1 MQSPC
6 IHRKAGA
13 DLSRC
18 WVPSVSV
25 FTYIDHL
32 QAFEHRAC
40 FADKQ
45 PAQVGHFCES
55 LPSLHFLAKCR
66 WMWWEMVHEPRQLC
80 SGWHQYCPQTLPP
93 THLPGSTQG
102 SFPDLH
108 PMDPSVITEGTF
120 LSKAIT
126 TSSQRLSLQEPFEQ
140 SLLRNRLKN
149 YISLQCKSLSC
160 CHHNALSIRAFFCP
174 PFMRQ
179 GTSRR
184 AVLAVE
190 PC

>member
-32 QAFEHRAC
+32 QAFEHCAC

-55 LPSLHFLAKCR
+55 LPSLRFLAKCR

-93 THLPGSTQG
+93 YTSPWEHPGLISRPSPHGSVCDHWGYVPQQSHNHFFPASFFAGAIWAKPAQEQAKKLHLFTMKE
-102 SFPDLH
+102 L
-108 PMDPSVITEGTF
+108 IL
-120 LSKAIT
+120 LS
-126 TSSQRLSLQEPFEQ
+126 S
-140 SLLRNRLKN
+140 
-149 YISLQCKSLSC
+149 
-160 CHHNALSIRAFFCP
+160 
-174 PFMRQ
+174 
-179 GTSRR
+179 
-184 AVLAVE
+184 
-190 PC
+190 